1 MENTDPNTVDLEK
14 VLISNNVSAGNLIK
28 RLLPHHYD
36 KFVVHVN
43 EESEKEFFCIR
54 SSNGKIIL
62 EGSNQITIAAALNW
76 YLKYYNNSHIGWN
89 GDRIDFPETLQGV
102 NTEVILESQFQYRFA
117 LNYCTYSYSMVWW
130 NWERWEREIDF
141 MAMNGI
147 NLMLALV
154 GQEAVWQKVM
164 RTLSCSEKDI
174 FDFLPGPAYLAWGW
188 LNNLDGW
195 GGPTTQN
202 WIDDQKELQLKILER
217 MRSLQMVPVLQAFTG
232 RVPKCFIDIF
242 PDANIIK
249 LPGWYK
255 YDGVYFLDPL
265 DPLFKKI
272 SKIFFE
278 AQSSLYGND
287 HYFAGDIFHEID
299 SSDKTK
305 DYMSLVYRNIEESL
319 LESDNDAKWILQ
331 SWTIRDD
338 SIAILD
344 PRHTIILDMFC
355 ESEPKW
361 KKTEQFHGQPWVW
374 SIINN
379 FGGRTGLGGPIKNI
393 VEGVQTA
400 KDEAANDRLI
410 GIGIVPEG
418 IENNMPVYELLLEM
432 NWRAKID
439 DVESWIKK
447 YAERRYGLISADIG
461 KAWSLLLDTVYS
473 GPKSYAPIESV
484 ICALPSFD
492 IKKASSNGT
501 TELYYSNS
509 KLLEAVEFLL
519 ADSDKL
525 KDVETYK
532 YDVVDVTRQLG
543 ANLASQ
549 LYGELIKK
557 YFDKDTEGFKTYS
570 EIFILLCIDLDELL
584 SCSKYFSLGNW
595 LETAKQKAKDDND
608 LKMLE
613 WNARRQITLWS
624 SPEITEFHDYANK
637 QWSGLIKDYYL
648 PRWNEFFKTC
658 LENLSAGKEFDEKS
672 FTQKMMSFA
681 VEWSERNDSYKIES
695 GKDAVELA
703 KRFIDSYKKYV
714 EAI

>member
-1 MENTDPNTVDLEK
+1 MENTDTNTVNLEK
-14 VLISNNVSAGNLIK
+14 VLISNNVDAGNLIK

-36 KFVVHVN
+36 KFVVYVN
-43 EESEKEFFCIR
+43 EKSEKEFFGIR
-54 SSNGKIIL
+54 SDNGKIIL
-62 EGSNQITIAAALNW
+62 EGSNQITIASALNW

-89 GDRIDFPETLQGV
+89 GDRINLFKNLQDV
-102 NTEVILESQFQYRFA
+102 NAEVIFESQFQYRFF
-117 LNYCTYSYSMVWW
+117 LNYCTYSYSMPWW

-147 NLMLALV
+147 NLVLALV
-154 GQEAVWQKVM
+154 GQEAVWQNVM
-164 RTLSCSEKDI
+164 QKLGCSEKDI

-217 MRSLQMVPVLQAFTG
+217 MRSLQMKPVLQAFTG
-232 RVPKCFIDIF
+232 RVPKCLTDVF

-272 SKIFFE
+272 SKLFFE

-319 LESDNDAKWILQ
+319 LESDSDAKWILQ

-344 PRHTIILDMFC
+344 TQHTIILDMFC

-379 FGGRTGLGGPIKNI
+379 FGGRTGLGGPIKKI
-393 VEGVQTA
+393 IEGLQTA
-400 KDEAANDRLI
+400 KVEAAEDRLI
-410 GIGIVPEG
+410 GIGVVPEG

-439 DVESWIKK
+439 DVENWILK
-447 YAERRYGLISADIG
+447 YAERRYGLISSNIE
-461 KAWSLLLDTVYS
+461 KAWSLLLDTVYT
-473 GPKSYAPIESV
+473 GPKGYAPVESV
-484 ICALPSFD
+484 ICAVPSFN

-519 ADSDKL
+519 ADSGKL
-525 KDVETYK
+525 CDVNTYK
-532 YDVVDVTRQLG
+532 YDIIDVTRQFG

-549 LYGELIKK
+549 LYGVLIKK
-557 YFDKDTEGFKTYS
+557 YFDKDAEGFKTYS
-570 EIFILLCIDLDELL
+570 EIFVQLCIDLDELL

-595 LETAKQKAKDDND
+595 LESAKQKAKDEND

-637 QWSGLIKDYYL
+637 QWGGLIKDYYL
-648 PRWNEFFKTC
+648 PRWKEFFKTC
-658 LENLSAGKEFDEKS
+658 LENLSGEKEFDEKI
-672 FTQKMMSFA
+672 FTQKMMAFA

-695 GKDAVELA
+695 GKDAINTA
-703 KRFIDSYKKYV
+703 KGFVDSYKEYV
-714 EAI
+714 EEI